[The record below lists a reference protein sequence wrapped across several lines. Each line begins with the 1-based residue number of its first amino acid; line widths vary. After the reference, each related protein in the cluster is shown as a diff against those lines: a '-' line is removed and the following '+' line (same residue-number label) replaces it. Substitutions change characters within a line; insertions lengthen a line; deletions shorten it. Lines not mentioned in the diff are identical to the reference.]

1 MSLNSVNTNISAQV
15 ALQSLNATNSNLQAT
30 QKRISTGY
38 RVADATDDGAAF
50 AVAQKVRAD
59 TGALTTVNQQLG
71 NAKGLVGT
79 ALAGLTSISN
89 SLSSANSL
97 LVKLGDQGIS
107 SDARAQYVTQFKALV
122 QQVASTVDSSTYN
135 GKTLL
140 GKTGVA
146 APAAGT
152 ADANVI
158 ASETGTQLSV
168 KAEDNGALAQNLYSL
183 IGGTSTTDANGK
195 VTFADLSTTAL
206 GSVQANAV
214 AALTGKDS
222 AGATYNPT
230 SGYAT
235 PDTNIAPDATVTGIT
250 SLQAKVATQLNQAS
264 ADSNSLDAT
273 ITFNSSKIDSLNAG
287 LGALIDADLSK
298 ESANLQALQ
307 IRQQLGTQALSL
319 ANQSPQSLLSLFK

>member
-38 RVADATDDGAAF
+38 RVSDATDDGAAF

-79 ALAGLTSISN
+79 TIAGLTSISN
-89 SLSSANSL
+89 SLTSGSSL
-97 LVKLGDQGIS
+97 LVKLSDSGIS
-107 SDARAQYVTQFKALV
+107 SDQRTQYLTQFKALV
-122 QQVASTVDSSTYN
+122 TQVASTVDGTTYN
-135 GKTLL
+135 GKSLL
-140 GKTGVA
+140 GKTGDSTGPSAVSVVSTE
-146 APAAGT
+146 AGGQT
-152 ADANVI
+152 TI
-158 ASETGTQLSV
+158 SS
-168 KAEDNGALAQNLYSL
+168 EDNTKLAVSL
-183 IGGTSTTDANGK
+183 AKLVGLSYTPASGTTPASFASTDP
-195 VTFADLSTTAL
+195 ADTA
-206 GSVQANAV
+206 VQAAAV
-214 AALTGKDS
+214 AALQPS
-222 AGATYNPT
+222 AAGSTN
-230 SGYAT
+230 
-235 PDTNIAPDATVTGIT
+235 DTTTIKGLQTTVAG
-250 SLQAKVATQLNQAS
+250 QLNQAS
-264 ADSNSLDAT
+264 SDSNTLDAT